1 MSRPIRRAPLGIVGT
16 ESLIA
21 VTVFHWSRM
30 SERLNTGI
38 DVLDRKLDGG
48 IPAGSTVAFTAQPA
62 SQAELFLYELT
73 ATRGTLYLSLD
84 RTADAVSS
92 SIEASPTQ
100 TGDPT
105 VRDVT
110 GEAPLDNASKL
121 ISALPE
127 SSNIIVDPADVLE
140 RQESTRYR
148 NFLNEL
154 QNHVNNTGSLAVLH
168 CLDGS
173 DVPKHRDTTEHM
185 ADIVFQLKTQI
196 KGDRIENHLAVPK
209 FRGGQALSDVIKL
222 ELSEEVDID
231 TSRDI
236 A

>member
-1 MSRPIRRAPLGIVGT
+1 
-16 ESLIA
+16 
-21 VTVFHWSRM
+21 M
-30 SERLNTGI
+30 SERLRTGI
-38 DVLDRKLDGG
+38 SALDRELEGG
-48 IPAGSTVAFTAQPA
+48 IPSGSMVALTAAPA

-73 ATRGTLYLSLD
+73 AARSTLYLTLD
-84 RTADAVSS
+84 RTSDAVAN
-92 SIEASPTQ
+92 SIETAPTM

-110 GEAPLDNASKL
+110 GDAPLDNASRL
-121 ISALPE
+121 IAALPE
-127 SSNIIVDPADVLE
+127 SSNLVVDPVDVLE
-140 RQESTRYR
+140 RHDPPRYR

-154 QNHVNNTGSLAVLH
+154 QNHVYNTDSLAVLH

-173 DVPKHRDTTEHM
+173 DVPKLRDTTEHM
-185 ADIVFQLKTQI
+185 ADIVFQLETQI
-196 KGDRIENHLAVPK
+196 KGDRIVNRLAVPK

-222 ELSEEVDID
+222 DLSSSIDID